1 MINYKTTYI
10 LAIFALLILISGGCK
25 EVFDLDQRDRT
36 FQGDPLVAFF
46 PNSETVADSSGVTN
60 GSTFEVQLIGE
71 QLEEALNIPF
81 TIVSGETTAVEGTH
95 FEFDTSSPVV
105 LPANTSIAFLSIN
118 ILDSDIESPRVLTLE
133 LQDPGDNIT
142 ASENVKR
149 TVLTIIPN

>member
-25 EVFDLDQRDRT
+25 DVFDLDQRDRT

-46 PNSETVADSSGVTN
+46 PNSRTVADSSGVT
-60 GSTFEVQLIGE
+60 SFEVQLIGE
-71 QLEEALNIPF
+71 QLESALNIPF
-81 TIVSGETTAVEGTH
+81 TIVTGETTAIEGTH
-95 FEFDTSSPVV
+95 FEFDTPSPVV
-105 LPANTSIAFLSIN
+105 LPANTSIEFLSIN
-118 ILDSDIESPRVLTLE
+118 ILDSNIESPRVLTLE